1 MRIPRPAM
9 TGLLAALLVLLLEP
23 VSSLGA
29 EPADA
34 EIQHLLQFVGES
46 GCIFVRN
53 GDEYRSPEARDHM
66 EMKYGYGK
74 RRIKTAEAFIEH
86 IATRSSMTRKPYM
99 VRCDGQELPS
109 AQWLTEALQ
118 RYREQASSSDTR
130 AFESG
135 LPVAGYTR
143 GMMSGIDLS

>member
-1 MRIPRPAM
+1 MRIPRPAI
-9 TGLLAALLVLLLEP
+9 TGLLAAVLVALLEP
-23 VSSLGA
+23 AGSFGA

-86 IATRSSMTRKPYM
+86 IATRSGMTRKLYV

-109 AQWLTEALQ
+109 ARWLTEELQ
-118 RYREQASSSDTR
+118 RYRAQ
-130 AFESG
+130 ESG
-135 LPVAGYTR
+135 
-143 GMMSGIDLS
+143 